1 MAVVFNIL
9 RPRQDGRHF
18 VDDIFKCILL
28 NEDILISINI
38 SLKFLPRGQLNNFP
52 AWPNHELVLKI
63 SYSTL
68 MLCPSYCCGIFI
80 FMELCSTIET
90 INPFLLE
97 KKRRCDVAFM
107 EPMHRNK
114 TNITYLLGKKFRIQ
128 NSIERIQIE
137 KIGSAYIYIHISYI
151 SYTCHIHISWSFH
164 LGSAYLHIV
173 VLGIFTTEFD
183 IWWNHFPWLRLWLCI
198 YS

>member
-1 MAVVFNIL
+1 MRKKFGNFYFFWRLWKNPELIL
-9 RPRQDGRHF
+9 MNMFRPTH
-18 VDDIFKCILL
+18 
-28 NEDILISINI
+28 
-38 SLKFLPRGQLNNFP
+38 LPNLVTL
-52 AWPNHELVLKI
+52 AWKMSSGMSKEVGSSNGP
-63 SYSTL
+63 
-68 MLCPSYCCGIFI
+68 
-80 FMELCSTIET
+80 

-128 NSIERIQIE
+128 NSVERIQIE